1 MKKFFRLAVVGGVF
15 GTTLS
20 SQQAF
25 SASVELSQT
34 IMSRYLQIPLNI

>member
-1 MKKFFRLAVVGGVF
+1 MKKFFRLAVVGVVF

-25 SASVELSQT
+25 SASVDSSQT
-34 IMSRYLQIPLNI
+34 IESR

>member
-1 MKKFFRLAVVGGVF
+1 MKKFFRLALVGVVF

-25 SASVELSQT
+25 SASVDSPQT
-34 IMSRYLQIPLNI
+34 IERR

>member
-1 MKKFFRLAVVGGVF
+1 MKKFFRLALVGVVF

-25 SASVELSQT
+25 SASVELPQT
-34 IMSRYLQIPLNI
+34 IKSR